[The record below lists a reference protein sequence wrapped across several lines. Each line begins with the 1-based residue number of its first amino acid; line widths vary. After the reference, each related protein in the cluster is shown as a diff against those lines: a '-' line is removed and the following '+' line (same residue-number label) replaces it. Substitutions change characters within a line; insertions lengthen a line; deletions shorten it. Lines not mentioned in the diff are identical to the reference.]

1 MTDSS
6 PLYSNSMGVLETS
19 LCRLLLRHIRSIDT
33 QYPGGVCDVIRP
45 FNSEAWLSL
54 RGSPTLTPRKTVD
67 VGPFGVVDRLA
78 ADVLLSEVRRRFREG
93 EGAGKD
99 GVGTALEAIRALD
112 EQRFLRE
119 RYRCQVTDDVVRI
132 CSIAQHVGDNR
143 TLDSFYDADGDAMRQ
158 YFSYRITVENIRCV
172 KPSTHRPR

>member
-1 MTDSS
+1 
-6 PLYSNSMGVLETS
+6 MGVLETS
-19 LCRLLLRHIRSIDT
+19 LYRLLLRHIRSIDT
-33 QYPGGVCDVIRP
+33 QYPGGVQSIRP

-93 EGAGKD
+93 EGEGAGKD

-119 RYRCQVTDDVVRI
+119 RYRCQVTDDIVRI
-132 CSIAQHVGDNR
+132 GSIAQHVGDNR
-143 TLDSFYDADGDAMRQ
+143 TLDSFYDADGDAVRQ